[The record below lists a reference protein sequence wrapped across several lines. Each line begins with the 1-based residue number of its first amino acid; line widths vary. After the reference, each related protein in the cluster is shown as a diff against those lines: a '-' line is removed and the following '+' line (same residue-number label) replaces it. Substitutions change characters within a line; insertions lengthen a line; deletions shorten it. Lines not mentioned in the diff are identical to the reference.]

1 MNYFKKYLKY
11 KKKYLN
17 LKKNKVLEGGNIFEV
32 TTETSLTG
40 LTEMKNAL
48 ITTES
53 ISENFV
59 TGPLVIDPNAHIHT
73 FTISTINKPNADIQ
87 TSTIANNPTTSVAE
101 TVNLSSIE
109 SSVETNLPSVETNL
123 PSVGTNLPSVET
135 TPTSPVMNG
144 GFLLRGLLTEN
155 SLDITSTDTI

>member
-1 MNYFKKYLKY
+1 MGYMNYFKKYLKY

-123 PSVGTNLPSVET
+123 PSVET